1 MQLHLEIL
9 PRAQREL
16 WDQLSTLPDAFVLY
30 DGTAIALQLGHRQSV
45 DFDFFARQPVDPR
58 QLLDGI
64 VWLADA
70 EVIALAANTLTVR
83 IGTDDPVQ
91 VSFFGVPKLPRLRAP
106 HRLDAP
112 SIALGSLI
120 ELAGMK
126 AMVVQKRAEAK
137 DYIDVHALIHQAHID
152 LPSALAAGAY
162 LYPPHFA
169 PELTLNLPDLR
180 PEVR

>member
-30 DGTAIALQLGHRQSV
+30 GGTAIALQLGHRQSV
-45 DFDFFARQPVDPR
+45 DFDFFAR
-58 QLLDGI
+58 
-64 VWLADA
+64 
-70 EVIALAANTLTVR
+70 
-83 IGTDDPVQ
+83 
-91 VSFFGVPKLPRLRAP
+91 
-106 HRLDAP
+106 
-112 SIALGSLI
+112 
-120 ELAGMK
+120 LAGMK

-137 DYIDVHALIHQAHID
+137 DYIDLHALIHQARID

-169 PELTLNLPDLR
+169 PELTLKSLCYFEDGNLATVPHSIRQDLARAVRGVDLQVLPVLLPDER
-180 PEVR
+180 R